1 MHAVSD
7 YCGVALTL
15 KDTETFKLD
24 YAHASKVTKGDGW
37 AVFATSASNLLIT
50 IPPCRFYI
58 ASDDAAKC
66 ERQHTE
72 IIAAFAGNAE
82 DKKKSGQF
90 FFNKTRELIE
100 KNSYSVVG
108 GKVVNVDIVRDVL
121 PFLDVEPAKLYNL
134 QDKVTKDIDN
144 ILKRIKNDLTP
155 VPGPNK

>member
-121 PFLDVEPAKLYNL
+121 RVVPLYSMGCYGYCGHTL
-134 QDKVTKDIDN
+134 LAARSCRLTLLIGKDP
-144 ILKRIKNDLTP
+144 TP
-155 VPGPNK
+155 D